1 MHYRSRGM
9 FESALW
15 AMQYALLSIG
25 IAGVAWHLLKPGGW
39 LVWFIAVIAEHR
51 PTSIYY
57 LALAAAGLSAGTLSL
72 NRLKPGLI
80 PNFLTFACAFAGTYF
95 VLRLLLPL

>member
-15 AMQYALLSIG
+15 ATQYAVLSIG
-25 IAGVAWHLLKPGGW
+25 IVGVAWNLLKPGGW
-39 LVWFIAVIAEHR
+39 LYWFTAVIADHR

-57 LALAAAGLSAGTLSL
+57 LALAAAGLSAGTLWL
-72 NRLKPGLI
+72 NRIKPGLLSSL
-80 PNFLTFACAFAGTYF
+80 LTVACAFAGTYF